1 MIKREGIKK
10 GIYILPNLFTT
21 ANLFCG
27 FFSVIRAINGD
38 YITAA
43 WAILFAG
50 VFDFM
55 DGLVARVTKSQS
67 EFGFEYD
74 SIVDVASFGMAPA
87 VLMYTW
93 TLFHFHRI
101 GWAAAFVFC
110 ACGAL
115 RLSRF
120 NVQSSDVEQKTFQ
133 GLPIPAGA
141 YLLASFV
148 IFYETYFPAAPA
160 QSIWVVVLTVMAGLL
175 MVSNIP
181 YRSLKSIN
189 LRQRANFFALVLL
202 IGLVFVIASAPHVMI
217 FVFAIAYALFG
228 ILEEIIRS
236 PRRIRQAKESLSQF
250 FYKDDEE
257 MIDEKEAPLKIVKD
271 HHE

>member
-1 MIKREGIKK
+1 MKREGLKK

-27 FFSVIRAINGD
+27 FFSIIRAINGD
-38 YITAA
+38 FMTAA

-50 VFDFM
+50 VFDFV
-55 DGLVARVTKSQS
+55 DGLVARMTKSQS
-67 EFGFEYD
+67 EFGLEYD

-87 VLMYTW
+87 VLIYTW
-93 TLFHFHRI
+93 TLFHFHRF

-120 NVQSSDVEQKTFQ
+120 NVQSSDVEHKTFQ
-133 GLPIPAGA
+133 GLPIPGGA

-148 IFYETYFPAAPA
+148 ILHETYFPHAPIM
-160 QSIWVVVLTVMAGLL
+160 SIWVLVGTVCAGLL

-189 LRQRANFFALVLL
+189 LRQRANFFALVV
-202 IGLVFVIASAPHVMI
+202 LVGVVFLIASAPHVTI
-217 FVFAIAYALFG
+217 FVFTLIYALLG
-228 ILEEIIRS
+228 IVEAVIHS
-236 PRRIRQAKESLSQF
+236 PRRISQF
-250 FYKDDEE
+250 FYHDHNEEDEE
-257 MIDEKEAPLKIVKD
+257 DEAHLKIVKD
-271 HHE
+271 SHHD